1 MKIDAH
7 QHFWQYDPVRD
18 SWIDN
23 SMSVL
28 KRDFMPD
35 DLRRDMESCKTTGSI
50 AVQADQSEQETRFLL
65 KLAAENPSI
74 KAVVGWVDL
83 QADDVAE
90 RLEHFAQN
98 PRFKGVRHIVQA
110 EADERFMLRPAFLRG
125 IQALADYNLTYD
137 ILINPNQLG
146 MALELV
152 RQFPNQP
159 FVLDHIA
166 KPLIKDQVFDPWKEQ
181 IQELAKYS
189 NVYCKVSGLITEAD
203 WHAWKPEDIYPY
215 LDIVFE
221 AFGID
226 RLMFGSDW
234 PVCQLAGSYEVVCE
248 LLSCY
253 LKSFSE
259 DDKNKIGGQNAVKFY
274 NLE

>member
-18 SWIDN
+18 SWIDGT
-23 SMSVL
+23 MSVL

-50 AVQADQSEQETRFLL
+50 AVQADQSEEETRFLL
-65 KLAAENPSI
+65 KLAAENPLI

-83 QADDVAE
+83 QADDVAK
-90 RLEHFAQN
+90 RLEHFAKN
-98 PRFKGVRHIVQA
+98 PHFKGVRHIVQA
-110 EADERFMLRPAFLRG
+110 EADERFMLRPNFLRG
-125 IQALADYNLTYD
+125 IEALARHGLTYD

-166 KPLIKDQVFDPWKEQ
+166 KPLIKDQVFDPWKDQ
-181 IQELAKYS
+181 LQQLAKFP

-215 LDIVFE
+215 LDIIFE
-221 AFGID
+221 AFGTD
-226 RLMFGSDW
+226 RLMYGSDW

-248 LLSCY
+248 LLTCY
-253 LKSFSE
+253 LKPFSE
-259 DDKNKIGGQNAVKFY
+259 EDKNKIWGQNAVKFY

>member
-18 SWIDN
+18 SWID
-23 SMSVL
+23 STMSIL

-50 AVQADQSEQETRFLL
+50 AVQADQSEEETRFLL
-65 KLAAENPSI
+65 KLAAGNPLI

-83 QADDVAE
+83 QADDVAD
-90 RLEHFAQN
+90 RLEHFAKN
-98 PRFKGVRHIVQA
+98 PHFKGVRHIVQA

-125 IQALADYNLTYD
+125 IEALARHGLTYD

-159 FVLDHIA
+159 FVLNHIA
-166 KPLIKDQVFDPWKEQ
+166 KPLIKDQVFEPWQEQ
-181 IQELAKYS
+181 IQELAKIP
-189 NVYCKVSGLITEAD
+189 NVYCKLSGLITEAD

-215 LDIVFE
+215 LDIVVD
-221 AFGID
+221 AFGSD
-226 RLMFGSDW
+226 RLMSGSDW
-234 PVCQLAGSYEVVCE
+234 PVCQLAGNYEVVCE

-253 LKSFSE
+253 FEPFSE
-259 DDKNKIGGQNAVKFY
+259 DDKNKIWGQNAVKFY

>member
-7 QHFWQYDPVRD
+7 QHFWRYDPVRD
-18 SWIDN
+18 SWID
-23 SMSVL
+23 STMSVL

-50 AVQADQSEQETRFLL
+50 AVQADQSEEETRFLL

-83 QADDVAE
+83 QANDVAD
-90 RLEHFAQN
+90 RLEHFAEN

-110 EADERFMLRPAFLRG
+110 EADERFMLRPDFLRG
-125 IQALADYNLTYD
+125 IEALGRHNLTYD

-166 KPLIKDQVFDPWKEQ
+166 KPLIKDQRFDPWKEQ
-181 IQELAKYS
+181 IKELAKS
-189 NVYCKVSGLITEAD
+189 TNAYCKVSGLITEAD

-221 AFGID
+221 AFGTD
-226 RLMFGSDW
+226 RLMYGSDW

-248 LLSCY
+248 LLTCY
-253 LKSFSE
+253 LKPFSE
-259 DDKNKIGGQNAVKFY
+259 EDKNKIWGQNAAKFY